1 MWLVFVIEGQRPDQV
16 LSGVDI
22 ECDDRP
28 YQTHDQTRFTEGFEV
43 LRLTSLCYA
52 NQVELA
58 RQPYL
63 TIVRTSRPQAAP

>member
-1 MWLVFVIEGQRPDQV
+1 MIRLE
-16 LSGVDI
+16 S
-22 ECDDRP
+22 
-28 YQTHDQTRFTEGFEV
+28 FTEGFEV
-43 LRLTSLCYA
+43 LRLTSLRLTSLRYA